1 MFMKFIDFDL
11 YNVEYVV
18 IMKDRKTEKAVY
30 TYKFFTSNDEVNEN
44 RKLIREMV
52 EFFEKM
58 HPDFF
63 VERILTDATTPCG
76 FTEEPVYEVIF
87 PWM

>member
-1 MFMKFIDFDL
+1 MFMKYVDFDL
-11 YNVEYVV
+11 YDVEYVV
-18 IMKDRKTEKAVY
+18 IMKDRKTKQAVY
-30 TYKFFTSNDEVNEN
+30 TYKFFTSTDEVNEN
-44 RKLIREMV
+44 RKLIREMIKY
-52 EFFEKM
+52 FEDM

-76 FTEEPVYEVIF
+76 FTEEPIYKAVY